1 MVEAASIQEQAV
13 VEPAAVQVAAAGAA
27 QEPKGTVRLDAPQSR
42 DEAYRLLAIVAD
54 YLMRYEPHSPVP
66 YMLKRALDW
75 GGKPLPEL
83 LAELMAGERGRA
95 LGAALGLLPESE

>member
-1 MVEAASIQEQAV
+1 MPGGSVGAPASRKPDV
-13 VEPAAVQVAAAGAA
+13 
-27 QEPKGTVRLDAPQSR
+27 PQSR
-42 DEAYRLLAIVAD
+42 EEAYRLLAVVAD

-95 LGAALGLLPESE
+95 LGAALGLLPESGQTQ